1 MPKVIKKKSVKKK
14 FVQEEEVKSAALQAL
29 DTIKERQKQVIIV
42 VAAVVALFIVIAV
55 ISLLSVSKYKEA
67 NRLEREATSYY
78 YGEKEGESLSGD
90 ERLKKALELFGKSV
104 TAKVTPSALALELF
118 GKSVTAKVTPSALYY
133 LGNSYYSLGEYENA
147 IKEYERFISKFSNEK
162 ILLPLVYQ
170 KLALSFFK
178 TDKNKEALDTLDRLA
193 RVEGGI
199 FKDTALINQAKY
211 YEGAGDQE
219 KAMGKYRELA
229 EGFPTSPWSAEAN
242 SKLAIETDKSSEEL
256 KEEVKEGEGKAE
268 EKKEEEPRSE

>member
-14 FVQEEEVKSAALQAL
+14 PGQEEEVKSAALQAL

-55 ISLLSVSKYKEA
+55 ISMHSISKYKEA
-67 NRLEREATSYY
+67 YRLEREATGYY

-90 ERLKKALELFGKSV
+90 ERLKKALELFEKSV
-104 TAKVTPSALALELF
+104 TS
-118 GKSVTAKVTPSALYY
+118 KVTPSALYY

-147 IKEYERFISKFSNEK
+147 INEYERFASKFSNEK

-170 KLALSFFK
+170 KLASSYFK
-178 TDKNKEALDTLDRLA
+178 ANKDKEALDTLDRLA
-193 RVEGGI
+193 RVESGI

-211 YEGAGDQE
+211 FEGAGDQE
-219 KAMGKYRELA
+219 KAMEKYRELA

-242 SKLAIETDKSSEEL
+242 SKLASETAKTEGEL
-256 KEEVKEGEGKAE
+256 KEEVQAGEEKAE
-268 EKKEEEPRSE
+268 EKKVEEPQAE

>member
-90 ERLKKALELFGKSV
+90 ERLKK
-104 TAKVTPSALALELF
+104 ALELF

-229 EGFPTSPWSAEAN
+229 EGFPTSPWSTEAN
-242 SKLAIETDKSSEEL
+242 SKIAAETAESSEEL
-256 KEEVKEGEGKAE
+256 KEEVTAGEEKAE
-268 EKKEEEPRSE
+268 EKKEEAPQE